1 MKFLRIAKAINRIK
15 IFKISNIMIFIEEK
29 TLKYPFD
36 RKVEN
41 RRIEMAV
48 LETAEDKGRRKD
60 QIEVAKIGLA
70 KNLPF
75 DLIVELSRLLPSEI
89 QLLAEGKDIDS

>member
-1 MKFLRIAKAINRIK
+1 
-15 IFKISNIMIFIEEK
+15 MIFIEEK

-36 RKVEN
+36 RGVEN
-41 RRIEMAV
+41 RRIELGV
-48 LETAEDKGRRKD
+48 LETAEDKGRRKE